1 MSSLAGRIAVVTGGA
16 NGIGAAI
23 VERLRADGATV
34 EIADIAASPATDV
47 TNEKSCTEFAQ
58 RVITAH
64 ARVDIMV
71 LAAAIVL
78 PADHRVLTDSLESWD
93 RVLDVNLTGTLLPLR
108 AFESHFSDGA
118 SIITITSGEYQ
129 HATPGNG
136 AYCVAKS
143 GVWMLTKTL
152 ALELAHRHIRVNAVA
167 PGFIETPMTKPF
179 LDAPGRRDKV
189 VAVTPLGRIGQPRDV
204 ADAVSWLAGDQSS
217 FVTGT
222 TIWVDGG
229 IAVNER

>member
-16 NGIGAAI
+16 SGIGAAI
-23 VERLRADGATV
+23 VERLSADGATV

-47 TNEKSCTEFAQ
+47 TNEKSCIAFAQ
-58 RVITAH
+58 RVVAAH
-64 ARVDIMV
+64 GRVDIMV

-78 PADHRVLTDSLESWD
+78 PADHRVLTDSLESWN

-108 AFESHFSDGA
+108 AFESCFSDGA

-179 LDAPGRRDKV
+179 LDASGRRDKV
-189 VAVTPLGRIGQPRDV
+189 AAVTPLGRIGQPRDV
-204 ADAVSWLAGDQSS
+204 ADAVSWLASDQSS

>member
-16 NGIGAAI
+16 SGIGAAI
-23 VERLRADGATV
+23 VERLRADGAIV

-58 RVITAH
+58 RVVAAH
-64 ARVDIMV
+64 GRVDIMV

-108 AFESHFSDGA
+108 AFESYFSDGA

-179 LDAPGRRDKV
+179 LDASGRRDKV
-189 VAVTPLGRIGQPRDV
+189 AAITPLGRIGQPRDV

>member
-47 TNEKSCTEFAQ
+47 TNEKSCAEFAQ
-58 RVITAH
+58 RVVAAH
-64 ARVDIMV
+64 GRVDIMV

-108 AFESHFSDGA
+108 AFESYFSDGA

-189 VAVTPLGRIGQPRDV
+189 AAVTPLGRIGRPRDV
-204 ADAVSWLAGDQSS
+204 ANAVSWLAGDQSS

>member
-47 TNEKSCTEFAQ
+47 TNEKSCAEFAQ
-58 RVITAH
+58 RVVAAH
-64 ARVDIMV
+64 GRVDIMV

-93 RVLDVNLTGTLLPLR
+93 RVLDVNLTGTLLPLS

-204 ADAVSWLAGDQSS
+204 ANAVSWLAGDQSS

>member
-16 NGIGAAI
+16 SGIGAAI
-23 VERLRADGATV
+23 VERLRADGAIV

-58 RVITAH
+58 CVITAH
-64 ARVDIMV
+64 GRVDIMV

-78 PADHRVLTDSLESWD
+78 PADHRVLTDSLESWN

-108 AFESHFSDGA
+108 AFESYFSDGA

-179 LDAPGRRDKV
+179 LDASGRRDKV
-189 VAVTPLGRIGQPRDV
+189 AAITPLGRIGQPRDV

>member
-16 NGIGAAI
+16 SGIGAAI

-34 EIADIAASPATDV
+34 EIADIATSPATDV
-47 TNEKSCTEFAQ
+47 TNEKSCAEFVQ
-58 RVITAH
+58 RVVAAH
-64 ARVDIMV
+64 GRVDIMV

-78 PADHRVLTDSLESWD
+78 PADHRVLTDSLESWH

-108 AFESHFSDGA
+108 AFESYISDGA

-179 LDAPGRRDKV
+179 LDVPGRRDKV
-189 VAVTPLGRIGQPRDV
+189 AAITPLGRIGQPRDV

>member
-16 NGIGAAI
+16 SGIGAAI
-23 VERLRADGATV
+23 VQRLLADGAIV
-34 EIADIAASPATDV
+34 EIADIASSPATDI
-47 TNEKSCTEFAQ
+47 TNETSCIEFAQ
-58 RVITAH
+58 RVVDAH
-64 ARVDIMV
+64 GHVDIVV

-78 PADHRVLTDSLESWD
+78 SADHRVLTDSLDAWS
-93 RVLDVNLTGTLLPLR
+93 RVIDVNLTGTLLPLR
-108 AFESHFSDGA
+108 ALEPYIANNA

-152 ALELAHRHIRVNAVA
+152 ALELAHRQIRVNAVA
-167 PGFIETPMTKPF
+167 PGFIETPMTQAF

-189 VAVTPLGRIGQPRDV
+189 VAITPLGRLGQPNDV
-204 ADAVSWLAGDQSS
+204 ADAIAWLAGDQSS

>member
-16 NGIGAAI
+16 SGIGAAI

-47 TNEKSCTEFAQ
+47 TNEKSCAEFAQ
-58 RVITAH
+58 RVVAAH
-64 ARVDIMV
+64 GRVDIMV

-78 PADHRVLTDSLESWD
+78 PADHRVLTDSLESWN

-108 AFESHFSDGA
+108 AFESYFSDGA

-179 LDAPGRRDKV
+179 LDASGRRDKV
-189 VAVTPLGRIGQPRDV
+189 AAITPLGRIGQPRDV